1 MKLKD
6 IYNNQVAGTGP
17 VGPAQTTSNSYMPIK
32 ERDPKS
38 IELENKISEKMNQAI
53 VGQQPKTNNQKP
65 LQPIN
70 AVAEVS
76 FEQALKELSDL
87 TKNKT

>member
-17 VGPAQTTSNSYMPIK
+17 VGPAQTNSNSYMPIK

-38 IELENKISEKMNQAI
+38 IELENKLRKMKRQM
-53 VGQQPKTNNQKP
+53 
-65 LQPIN
+65 
-70 AVAEVS
+70 
-76 FEQALKELSDL
+76 
-87 TKNKT
+87 